1 MGRGWGRCLT
11 MDVQMQ
17 RDVPEATPSIV
28 RVAGGVVLCKKKL
41 TKGAVVVVMVIVIVV
56 TPSGKDGN
64 AEEISGE
71 ALGERETSGTKLR
84 TDILGWLAKRRRE
97 AETCLCF
104 LVLAVFFWAALA
116 SYRASFLPFE
126 VEVEV

>member
-1 MGRGWGRCLT
+1 

-17 RDVPEATPSIV
+17 RDVPEATPSTV

-41 TKGAVVVVMVIVIVV
+41 AKGAVVVVMAIVV

-71 ALGERETSGTKLR
+71 ALGNEKDGY
-84 TDILGWLAKRRRE
+84 LG
-97 AETCLCF
+97 
-104 LVLAVFFWAALA
+104 VGG
-116 SYRASFLPFE
+116 
-126 VEVEV
+126 